1 MAATDFKDYY
11 EILGVSR
18 SADAE
23 EIKKSFRRL
32 ARKYHPDLNPKDKTA
47 ETHFKEINEAYE
59 VLSDP
64 EKRGK
69 YDQFGQY
76 WKQVGQTGSTSTGKG
91 FEEFGF
97 GDFTSFEEFISELLG
112 RSSGGGYPYS
122 TGKRPSGYGG
132 FTPPGQAPSVNPT
145 AAAALDRET
154 VLSLS
159 LTEAF
164 HGVQKR
170 LNVGGETIEI
180 RIPAGVKSGSRI
192 RLKGKGQMHP
202 YQQQRGDLYLVVD
215 LKPHEFFH
223 LEEDNL
229 LCEVPIAP
237 DEAVLGAT
245 IEVPT
250 PDGLVSVQVP
260 PGVRSGQSLRL
271 RGKGWPKK
279 VGRGDQMVKVIIASP
294 KSLTDAERKA
304 YELVR
309 SSRTYNPRAAL
320 QSVKL

>member
-11 EILGVSR
+11 EILGVAR
-18 SADAE
+18 SADAD

-32 ARKYHPDLNPKDKTA
+32 ARQYHPDLNPNNKTA
-47 ETHFKEINEAYE
+47 ETRFKEINEAYE
-59 VLSDP
+59 VLSDAD
-64 EKRGK
+64 KRRK

-76 WKQVGQTGSTSTGKG
+76 WKQMGQPGTGAPRGG
-91 FEEFGF
+91 VEDFGF
-97 GDFTSFEEFISELLG
+97 SDFTSFEEFINELLG
-112 RSSGGGYPYS
+112 RNAGSAYGYRPGATSSSGF
-122 TGKRPSGYGG
+122 GG
-132 FTPPGQAPSVNPT
+132 FGGFNPPGT
-145 AAAALDRET
+145 ASPNSTTLDRET
-154 VLSLS
+154 N
-159 LTEAF
+159 LTLTFAEAF

-170 LNVGGETIEI
+170 LNVGGETIEVK
-180 RIPAGVKSGSRI
+180 IPAGVRPGSRV

-202 YQQQRGDLYLVVD
+202 YQSVRGDLYLVID
-215 LKPHEFFH
+215 LKPHDFFQ

-237 DEAVLGAT
+237 DEAVLGTT

-250 PDGLVSVQVP
+250 PDGAVSVQVP

-279 VGRGDQMVKVIIASP
+279 GKRGDQMVKISITPP

-304 YELVR
+304 YEKVR
-309 SSRTYNPRAAL
+309 SIRNYNPRAAL

>member
-11 EILGVSR
+11 EILGVGR
-18 SADAE
+18 SADAD

-32 ARKYHPDLNPKDKTA
+32 ARQYHPDLNPNNKVA
-47 ETHFKEINEAYE
+47 ETRFKEINEAYE

-64 EKRGK
+64 DKRRK

-76 WKQVGQTGSTSTGKG
+76 WKQAGQPGATGASRGV
-91 FEEFGF
+91 EDFGF
-97 GDFTSFEEFISELLG
+97 SDFTNFEEFINELLG
-112 RSSGGGYPYS
+112 RSAGSPYNYRPGASSSSGF
-122 TGKRPSGYGG
+122 GG
-132 FTPPGQAPSVNPT
+132 FNPPGTSSTNT
-145 AAAALDRET
+145 TTLDRET
-154 VLSLS
+154 N
-159 LTEAF
+159 LTLTFFEAF

-170 LNVGGETIEI
+170 LNVGGETIEVK
-180 RIPAGVKSGSRI
+180 IPAGVKPGSRV
-192 RLKGKGQMHP
+192 RLKGKGQLHP
-202 YQQQRGDLYLVVD
+202 YQSVRGDLYLVID
-215 LKPHEFFH
+215 LKPHDFFQ

-229 LCEVPIAP
+229 ICEVPIAP
-237 DEAVLGAT
+237 DEAVLGTT

-250 PDGLVSVQVP
+250 PDGAVSVQVP

-279 VGRGDQMVKVIIASP
+279 GKRGDQMVKIAITPP

-304 YELVR
+304 YEQVR
-309 SSRTYNPRAAL
+309 AVRNYNPRVAL

>member
-76 WKQVGQTGSTSTGKG
+76 WKQVGQTGSTAPGKG

-112 RSSGGGYPYS
+112 RSSGGGYPYAA
-122 TGKRPSGYGG
+122 GKRPSGYGG
-132 FTPPGQAPSVNPT
+132 FTPGQASSGTPT

-154 VLSLS
+154 ALSLS

-192 RLKGKGQMHP
+192 RLKGKGQIHP

-215 LKPHEFFH
+215 LKPHEFFQ

-279 VGRGDQMVKVIIASP
+279 AGRGDQMVKVIIASP